1 MFMGVRVLDPFHLLL
16 PKWHDVNVV
25 NIFTRFL
32 LILYAV
38 G

>member
-1 MFMGVRVLDPFHLLL
+1 MGVRVYDSFHLLL

-25 NIFTRFL
+25 NIFARFL